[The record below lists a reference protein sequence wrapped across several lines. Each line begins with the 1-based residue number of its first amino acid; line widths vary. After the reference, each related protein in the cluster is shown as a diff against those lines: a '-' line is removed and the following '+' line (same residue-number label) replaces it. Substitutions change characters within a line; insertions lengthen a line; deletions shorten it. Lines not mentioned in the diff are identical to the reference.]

1 MGFLA
6 LGLLLFIGAHAF
18 PMMSVQ
24 RDRLVAR
31 VGEGPYKA
39 VFSLVALTGLGLIIY
54 GKATAPFLPGYT
66 HPDWG
71 QYAAL
76 GLMPLAFILIT
87 AAYVPSTIKRRTIH
101 PMTLGILVWA
111 VAHLLCTGDR
121 ASAILFGSFAIY
133 AAINLFSQVGRPQPP
148 RLPPQPWTK
157 DAIVVAVGLV
167 ITVVF
172 TGAHH
177 ILFGVSALPWLF
189 GTETALPSL
198 SQ

>member
-18 PMMSVQ
+18 PMMSIQ

-31 VGEGPYKA
+31 IGLGPYKA
-39 VFSLVALTGLGLIIY
+39 VFSLVSLAGLGLIIY

-66 HPDWG
+66 HPAWG

-76 GLMPLAFILIT
+76 ALMPLAFILIV
-87 AAYVPSTIKRRTIH
+87 AAYVPSTIKRWTFH
-101 PMTLGILVWA
+101 PMTLGLLLWA
-111 VAHLLCTGDR
+111 VAHLLSTGDR
-121 ASAILFGSFAIY
+121 TSAILFGSFAIY

-148 RLPPQPWTK
+148 RVPPQPWTR
-157 DAIVVAVGLV
+157 DGIVVAVGLAM
-167 ITVVF
+167 TVVV

-177 ILFGVSALPWLF
+177 LLFGVSALPWLF
-189 GTETALPSL
+189 GQDPALPSL
-198 SQ
+198 AH